1 MLCEHK
7 VNACLDKQVEITIHN
22 MQKKKNIN
30 NIVQKVKLV
39 QLQV

>member
-22 MQKKKNIN
+22 MQEKKKNMN

-39 QLQV
+39 